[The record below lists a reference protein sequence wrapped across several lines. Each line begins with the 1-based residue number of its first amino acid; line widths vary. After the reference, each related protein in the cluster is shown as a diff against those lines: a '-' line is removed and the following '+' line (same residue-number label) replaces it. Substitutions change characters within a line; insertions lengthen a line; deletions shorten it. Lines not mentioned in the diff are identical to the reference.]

1 MQRSSLKNNL
11 KPMHNLIFAICF
23 SNMQILYSI
32 LSQADFLPAS
42 SAQEVSNINSGQIRN
57 FITLISTRFT
67 SVLRTLKH
75 LGFVLSHWTESWV
88 LGRVQHDNV
97 NFPCASFNTNTTQ
110 NNYYVVFSLDCTRMQ
125 HEFKLIC
132 KGWTSLS

>member
-32 LSQADFLPAS
+32 LSQTDFLPAS

-67 SVLRTLKH
+67 SVLRTLTH
-75 LGFVLSHWTESWV
+75 LGFVLSH
-88 LGRVQHDNV
+88 
-97 NFPCASFNTNTTQ
+97 
-110 NNYYVVFSLDCTRMQ
+110 
-125 HEFKLIC
+125 
-132 KGWTSLS
+132 